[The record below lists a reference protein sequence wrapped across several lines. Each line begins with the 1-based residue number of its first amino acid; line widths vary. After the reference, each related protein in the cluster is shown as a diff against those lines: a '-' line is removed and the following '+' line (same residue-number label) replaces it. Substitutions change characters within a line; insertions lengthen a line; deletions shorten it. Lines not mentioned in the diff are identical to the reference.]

1 MRERTSARSRADAH
15 LNPLTIRVDDELLAA
30 LRKDADQLDL
40 TLADICRFRLR
51 SGRAPTVLDR
61 LQTETTR

>member
-1 MRERTSARSRADAH
+1 

-30 LRKDADQLDL
+30 LRKDADQLHL
-40 TLADICRFRLR
+40 TVADICRFRLR